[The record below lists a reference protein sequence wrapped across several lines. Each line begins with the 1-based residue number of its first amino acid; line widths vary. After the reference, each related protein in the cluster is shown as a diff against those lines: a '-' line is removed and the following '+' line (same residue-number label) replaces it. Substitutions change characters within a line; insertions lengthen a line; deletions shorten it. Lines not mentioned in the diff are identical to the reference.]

1 MKPKLLLL
9 PSFLLLISVISISCD
24 DYVVHKINKTITD
37 SFSKQ
42 DKKITQEFTSIT
54 IDFAK
59 IRIELPKY
67 YFKTNHEELTSII
80 DFIDEN
86 TQIQL
91 NNIKEFEKSN
101 KGFIIFVD
109 SNNVFN
115 QIMIFGAEH
124 TYFDKKTA
132 GQYLYLLERQLENE
146 WIPRNINYTRL
157 ESNYLSN
164 SNVRILKVKYETI
177 INNIT
182 NYTTQYIITTGKKS
196 FSIVVNNSTSEDFQK
211 NIAAIKLL

>member
-1 MKPKLLLL
+1 MKNSLLIFSPIL
-9 PSFLLLISVISISCD
+9 FLISVTSISCD
-24 DYVVHKINKTITD
+24 DYAVHKINKTITD
-37 SFSKQ
+37 SLSKQ
-42 DKKITQEFTSIT
+42 DQTITEELTKLT

-59 IRIELPKY
+59 IKIQLPKY
-67 YFKTNHEELTSII
+67 YFKTNHEELTSVI

-86 TQIQL
+86 TQIHL

-109 SNNVFN
+109 SSNVFN
-115 QIMIFGAEH
+115 QLLILGAEH

-146 WIPRNINYTRL
+146 WIPRNIQYTRL

-177 INNIT
+177 VNEFT
-182 NYTTQYIITTGKKS
+182 NYTTQYIITTAKKS
-196 FSIVVNNSTSEDFQK
+196 FSILVINNTGEDFQK

>member
-9 PSFLLLISVISISCD
+9 PSLLLLISVISISCD

-59 IRIELPKY
+59 ISIELPKY

-91 NNIKEFEKSN
+91 NSIKEFEKSN

>member
-1 MKPKLLLL
+1 MKNRLLFSLIT
-9 PSFLLLISVISISCD
+9 FLLYVIVLTSCD
-24 DYVVHKINKTITD
+24 DGNILKLNKAITD
-37 SFSKQ
+37 SLSKQ
-42 DKKITQEFTSIT
+42 EQPITQELTSVT

-59 IRIELPKY
+59 IKIQLPKY
-67 YFKTNHEELTSII
+67 YFISNHEELISII
-80 DFIDEN
+80 DLIDEN

-177 INNIT
+177 INNHT
-182 NYTTQYIITTGKKS
+182 NYTTQYIITTAKKS
-196 FSIVVNNSTSEDFQK
+196 FSIIVNDNTGKDFQK

>member
-9 PSFLLLISVISISCD
+9 SLLFLLISVISISCD

-42 DKKITQEFTSIT
+42 DKKMIKEFTSIT

-59 IRIELPKY
+59 IKIELPKY

-124 TYFDKKTA
+124 TYFDKKSA

-164 SNVRILKVKYETI
+164 SNVRILKVKYETN

-182 NYTTQYIITTGKKS
+182 NYTTQYIITTAKKS
-196 FSIVVNNSTSEDFQK
+196 FSIVVNNSTNEDFQK
-211 NIAAIKLL
+211 NIAAIKLF

>member
-1 MKPKLLLL
+1 MKNN
-9 PSFLLLISVISISCD
+9 SIIFSLLIVFTSGLFSSCED
-24 DYVVHKINKTITD
+24 DIINEINKAVSE
-37 SFSKQ
+37 SFTNNEK
-42 DKKITQEFTSIT
+42 TEFQENTSINV
-54 IDFAK
+54 DFAK
-59 IRIELPKY
+59 IKIQLPKY
-67 YFKTNHEELTSII
+67 YVKTSHEELTSVI

-86 TQIQL
+86 TQIHL

-109 SNNVFN
+109 SSNVFN
-115 QIMIFGAEH
+115 QLLILGAEH

-146 WIPRNINYTRL
+146 WIPRNIQYTRL

-177 INNIT
+177 INEFT
-182 NYTTQYIITTGKKS
+182 NYTTQYIITTAKKS
-196 FSIVVNNSTSEDFQK
+196 FSILVINNTGEDFQK

>member
-1 MKPKLLLL
+1 MKNKLLIFSSIL
-9 PSFLLLISVISISCD
+9 FLISVTSISCD
-24 DYVVHKINKTITD
+24 DYAVHKINKTITD
-37 SFSKQ
+37 SFSNQ
-42 DKKITQEFTSIT
+42 DQTITEEFTNVT

-59 IRIELPKY
+59 IKIQLPKY
-67 YFKTNHEELTSII
+67 YFKTDHEELTSII

-101 KGFIIFVD
+101 KGFVIFVD
-109 SNNVFN
+109 SSNVFN

-164 SNVRILKVKYETI
+164 SNVRILKVKYEII

-182 NYTTQYIITTGKKS
+182 NYTTQYIITTAKKS
-196 FSIVVNNSTSEDFQK
+196 FSIVVNNTTIEDFQK